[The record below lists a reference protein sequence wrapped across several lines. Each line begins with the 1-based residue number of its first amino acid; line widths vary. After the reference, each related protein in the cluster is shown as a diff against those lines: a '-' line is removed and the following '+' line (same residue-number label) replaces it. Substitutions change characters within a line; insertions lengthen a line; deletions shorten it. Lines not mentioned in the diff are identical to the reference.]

1 MPWSARLHDNCVD
14 STGGLAQEA
23 GGGWGTDL
31 PSLETFSQCR
41 RRRVWKR
48 WIYNDALARCT
59 HWSELE
65 STWVGCNS
73 PHDFKEG
80 EFQAIRA
87 LGAYAEIGK
96 DKEPGVLAPVL
107 MILEVIETGDD
118 GAGGVPCLAVLEEV
132 EFLVRVWGGE
142 GGEHE
147 VIRVLQEGRGLLVCG
162 VRGDLV
168 AGVGVGDSELDDG
181 RRVDGSSV
189 RCSGCIRMGL
199 DRGE

>member
-1 MPWSARLHDNCVD
+1 MHLRAARIGQN
-14 STGGLAQEA
+14 
-23 GGGWGTDL
+23 WN
-31 PSLETFSQCR
+31 
-41 RRRVWKR
+41 RVWS
-48 WIYNDALARCT
+48 W
-59 HWSELE
+59 
-65 STWVGCNS
+65 NS

-80 EFQAIRA
+80 EFQPIRA

-96 DKEPGVLAPVL
+96 DKEPGVFTAIL
-107 MILEVIETGDD
+107 MILEVVETGDD

-147 VIRVLQEGRGLLVCG
+147 VIRVLQERRGLLVCG

-189 RCSGCIRMGL
+189 RCNGCIRIMKEENEERTFTADTAHPGL
-199 DRGE
+199 LRLLLERGESSHTIATYALTLTTSSKFLPSEGMVSE